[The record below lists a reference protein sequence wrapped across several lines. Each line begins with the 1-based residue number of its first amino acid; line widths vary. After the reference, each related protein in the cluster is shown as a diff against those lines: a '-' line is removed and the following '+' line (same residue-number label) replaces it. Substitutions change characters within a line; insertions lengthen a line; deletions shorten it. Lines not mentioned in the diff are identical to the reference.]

1 MDLEKAALQVSLQ
14 QRAVAWVAVAWAWG
28 AWACLREG
36 HPAPVVLEVVVPL
49 RQRVVRRILV
59 LVVNQEREGEVRA

>member
-1 MDLEKAALQVSLQ
+1 
-14 QRAVAWVAVAWAWG
+14 
-28 AWACLREG
+28 
-36 HPAPVVLEVVVPL
+36 VVVPL